1 MYYVIAGII
10 VLVLAYVFSVLVSN
24 ADKKRLENASGIH
37 VLFDDGSTARR
48 YFFKDEDKKVWLHDY
63 TRGIAWPTLYDSLEQ
78 VMQELRS
85 SGNKWGYKVIPIII
99 LFWIF
104 SCSSVSARDIED
116 YQRLKE
122 DYTPV
127 LEKVE
132 SARTLDNFFENR
144 ISMNLLK
151 SNNPFLR
158 MILLWQCF
166 SFMRDATILELQGEA
181 PWMNHK

>member
-1 MYYVIAGII
+1 MLYSIVIIAVALFLIC
-10 VLVLAYVFSVLVSN
+10 YRMCSD

-37 VLFDDGSTARR
+37 ILFDDGSTARR

-85 SGNKWGYKVIPIII
+85 SGNKWGYKVIPLIIF
-99 LFWIF
+99 FWIF
-104 SCSSVSARDIED
+104 SCIPAEARDMEGYRQLEREYRPVIE
-116 YQRLKE
+116 KA
-122 DYTPV
+122 
-127 LEKVE
+127 E
-132 SARTLDNFFENR
+132 SARQLDEFFENR

-158 MILLWQCF
+158 MILMWQCI
-166 SFMRDATILELQGEA
+166 SFMRDAALLEFQGKA
-181 PWMNHK
+181 PWMRRD